1 MYSTCTINTIEN
13 EENILKLI
21 EQYSDYIEIE
31 EIQGTNSSLLSHGIA
46 LTSPHSPIQ
55 THDVKRLR
63 PHIQHTGGF
72 FMCKIK
78 KLQSLETKTIE
89 KKNPFKSKPKYT
101 ICNQERIKQ
110 RLIDTYDIR
119 IDASYIF
126 TQFQN
131 NIYLSHSSI
140 TPFLPFINIYSP
152 GLGVLK

>member
-21 EQYSDYIEIE
+21 EQYSDCIEIE
-31 EIQGTNSSLLSHGIA
+31 EIQGTNSSLLSNGVF
-46 LTSPHSPIQ
+46 LTSHPSVLQ
-55 THDVKRLR
+55 ANDVKRLR

-89 KKNPFKSKPKYT
+89 KKYPFKSKPKYT
-101 ICNQERIKQ
+101 ICNQERIKH
-110 RLIDTYDIR
+110 RLIDTYDIH
-119 IDASYIF
+119 IDTSYIF

-131 NIYLSHSSI
+131 AIYLSHSSI
-140 TPFLPFINIYSP
+140 VPFLPSINIYSP